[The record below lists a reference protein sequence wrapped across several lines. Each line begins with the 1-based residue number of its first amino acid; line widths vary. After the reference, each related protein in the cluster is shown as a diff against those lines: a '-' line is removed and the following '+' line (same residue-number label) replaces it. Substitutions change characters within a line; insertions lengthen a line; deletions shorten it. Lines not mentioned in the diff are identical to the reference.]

1 MRLLL
6 DSQVVF
12 LWLTTRSVPDP
23 TRRAITDARSHVL
36 VSAATI
42 WELAIKQARG
52 RLALTS
58 ADLDALLEADFELL
72 PISPQHALAAARLPP
87 HHRDPFDRMLIA
99 QARAEQLILVGGD
112 RVFERYEVDVLWD

>member
-12 LWLTTRSVPDP
+12 LWLTTRSVPEA
-23 TRRAITDARSHVL
+23 TRRAITDSRSHVL
-36 VSAATI
+36 VSSATI

-52 RLALTS
+52 RLALSS

-72 PISPQHALAAARLPP
+72 PISPQHALDAARLPP

-99 QARAEQLILVGGD
+99 QARAEHMTLVGGD
-112 RVFERYEVDVLWD
+112 RVFERYEVDVLWA